1 MCQGLWEEGWKTMID
16 VEGVCSVTRDTNE
29 HYVAVVIIINELE
42 FISAWD
48 CAKPQPCPVF
58 TWSLWCS

>member
-1 MCQGLWEEGWKTMID
+1 MID

-48 CAKPQPCPVF
+48 GAKPQPCPVF